1 MDVKNLGKQVLA
13 NGYQMVKSN
22 KGILM
27 YMGLMMVSSH
37 CFASTTMPWDS
48 GIESLKSNLTGPL
61 PRAGAVISIATGGAL
76 YALGQS
82 DLSRMAMKGAFGM
95 AIACGAATMA
105 GLFGAD
111 NVSGC
116 LFF

>member
-37 CFASTTMPWDS
+37 CFASTTMPGDRV
-48 GIESLKSNLTGPL
+48 L
-61 PRAGAVISIATGGAL
+61 RA
-76 YALGQS
+76 
-82 DLSRMAMKGAFGM
+82 
-95 AIACGAATMA
+95 
-105 GLFGAD
+105 
-111 NVSGC
+111 
-116 LFF
+116 